1 MPTCVGLLEEFIRR
15 SDGMIVLLSWHYFER
30 YGLKDA
36 NRARTTARC
45 IQGVTHPCGRCT
57 QCVYEWAAFLV
68 HHKPMD
74 ISICVEAFMLPGTVP
89 IYVDSIEKLSVK
101 SCECYNEG
109 DRETL
114 RIKVRARV
122 ACGAAGGHE

>member
-1 MPTCVGLLEEFIRR
+1 MSV
-15 SDGMIVLLSWHYFER
+15 

-57 QCVYEWAAFLV
+57 QCVYEWAAFLI

-122 ACGAAGGHE
+122 ACGAAVGHE

>member
-1 MPTCVGLLEEFIRR
+1 M
-15 SDGMIVLLSWHYFER
+15 SA

-68 HHKPMD
+68 HHKPND
-74 ISICVEAFMLPGTVP
+74 INICVDAFMLPGTVP
-89 IYVDSIEKLSVK
+89 IYVESIEKLSVE
-101 SCECYNEG
+101 SCKCYNED

-114 RIKVRARV
+114 RSKVRAQGGLMSRECH
-122 ACGAAGGHE
+122 ASGLMAASSRAGARLL